1 MSAKPT
7 NDNPRG
13 ASFLGALKPSRFR
26 RGPAAA
32 SLAVFTLVSIFVTG
46 GPRSDAGTDAY
57 LREFE
62 VGRPADRDVTAEYPV
77 SYIDEEATR
86 LRREAQEALVP
97 AVFRYS
103 DAVTQDA
110 LEAYGRFSDLVAR
123 LFRERA
129 SAEAFKLALQADH
142 PGTFPKETLDALFR
156 NPGRERF
163 LDYGAAIL
171 RLTLEGGVFA
181 LPQSGLEAYNP
192 DTAELE
198 RQTGARSERERIN
211 YTRIVTLQSARERIA
226 EIGHSGTYPSSFGDQ
241 APALLYPFLLENVFF
256 SPEETRRHLAEVRSR
271 VEPVIKRIERGDR
284 IIKKGAV
291 VATDDLVRLRA
302 LSASLTRS
310 DPGRIVGQVLVL
322 LLSFGLLSFLS
333 GRRVTG
339 RSLKPAEVYLLAG
352 LSGAYLVAAV
362 FAGRAAADMD
372 FFPAAIFL
380 PTSLVVMLPAILIGP
395 RVAAAVAVA
404 LPLAA
409 FGTGALDSGAFIFAV
424 ASGIA
429 GVYAMQGAERRMDLV
444 KAGLVIA
451 LANGGAAIAVLLL
464 QRALGRAYPPAVFW
478 AAFNGMAGGMLAL
491 GFLPLLEQALNTATS
506 FRLIELSDLNS
517 PMLKRLL
524 IAAPGTYAH
533 SVTVANLAESACR
546 EIGADSL
553 LARVGAYYHDIGK
566 MDQPDYFI
574 ENQTAYNRHE
584 DLAPRISAMVIRSH
598 VKVGMEKAYRLGLPR
613 EVVDI
618 IAEHHGNS
626 VISWFYNEALKH
638 EDQVK
643 TDDFSYPG
651 SPPRSRESAVV
662 MLADTVE
669 AAVRTLKKPTMSRLE
684 KFVQELIMTKFEQ
697 GQLAEA
703 ELTFRDLEAIKKA
716 FVRVLAGHYHSRIEY
731 PKPVR
736 ELQR

>member
-1 MSAKPT
+1 
-7 NDNPRG
+7 
-13 ASFLGALKPSRFR
+13 L
-26 RGPAAA
+26 
-32 SLAVFTLVSIFVTG
+32 VFVAG
-46 GPRSDAGTDAY
+46 GPLTEGSSNSY

-62 VGRPADRDVTAEYPV
+62 VGRLADRDVTAEYSV

-110 LEAYGRFSDLVAR
+110 LAAYGSFSDLVAR
-123 LFRERA
+123 LFREKA
-129 SAEAFKLALQADH
+129 SAEAFKLALQADY

-163 LDYGAAIL
+163 LEYGQTIL

-181 LPQSGLEAYNP
+181 LPKSGLEAYNP
-192 DTAELE
+192 DTAEL
-198 RQTGARSERERIN
+198 ARKTAARMERERIN
-211 YTRIVTLQSARERIA
+211 FSRVVTLQSARERIA
-226 EIGHSGTYPSSFGDQ
+226 EIGHSGTYPSSFGAL
-241 APALLYPFLLENVFF
+241 APALLWPFMMENVFF
-256 SPEETRRHLAEVRSR
+256 SPEDTTQHLAETRSR
-271 VEPVIKRIERGDR
+271 VEPVVKRIERGDR

-291 VATDDLVRLRA
+291 VATEDLVRLRA
-302 LSASLTRS
+302 LSASLSRS

-322 LLSFGLLSFLS
+322 LLAFGLLSFLAGPRVI
-333 GRRVTG
+333 GRL
-339 RSLKPAEVYLLAG
+339 LKPAEVYLLAA
-352 LSGAYLVAAV
+352 LSGAYLVGAV

-380 PTSLVVMLPAILIGP
+380 PTSLAVMLPAILMGP
-395 RVAAAVAVA
+395 RVAAAVALA

-409 FGTGALDSGAFIFAV
+409 FGTGVMDGGAFIFAV

-429 GVYAMQGAERRMDLV
+429 GAYAMQGAERRMDLV
-444 KAGLVIA
+444 KAGLAIA
-451 LANGGAAIAVLLL
+451 LANSGAAVAVLLL
-464 QRALGRAYPPAVFW
+464 QRASGRAYPPAVFW
-478 AAFNGMAGGMLAL
+478 AAFNGLAGGMLVL
-491 GFLPLLEQALNTATS
+491 GLLPLLEQALNTATS

-517 PMLKRLL
+517 PVLKRLL
-524 IAAPGTYAH
+524 TAAPGTYAH

-574 ENQTAYNRHE
+574 ENQAAYNRHE
-584 DLAPRISAMVIRSH
+584 ELAPRISAMVIRSH
-598 VKVGMEKAYRLGLPR
+598 VKVGVEKAYRLGLPR

-626 VISWFYNEALKH
+626 VISWFYNEALKQ
-638 EDQVK
+638 EDSVK
-643 TDDFSYPG
+643 TEDFVYPG

-697 GQLAEA
+697 GQLSEA
-703 ELTFRDLEAIKKA
+703 ELTFRDLEVIKNA

-736 ELQR
+736 ELHR